1 LSAVISAFFHL
12 SSVGVEAS
20 LLSKDF
26 SISCG
31 TRKKRA
37 IETEKEGEYDIS

>member
-1 LSAVISAFFHL
+1 
-12 SSVGVEAS
+12 VEVS
-20 LLSKDF
+20 LLSVDY
-26 SISCG
+26 SITCG